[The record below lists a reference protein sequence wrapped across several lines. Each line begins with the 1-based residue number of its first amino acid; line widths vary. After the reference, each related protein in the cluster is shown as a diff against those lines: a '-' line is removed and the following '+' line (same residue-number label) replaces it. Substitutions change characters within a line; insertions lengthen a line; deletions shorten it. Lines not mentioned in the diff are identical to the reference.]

1 MATLC
6 PGCYKEEVST
16 GGKPCPVCGW
26 SDGQDRPPLALPV
39 QTELKGRYQAGR
51 VLGEPGGFGV
61 TYLGYDRLEGQKVA
75 IKEYFPREVAG
86 RDTDG
91 RSVVPHSGEGS
102 EEFRYGKEQFLGEA
116 QTLARFDHAYIV
128 SVQDFFEAN
137 GTAYLVMEY
146 YEGKTLEAYL
156 EEQPDGRMG
165 PEAATEVMLR
175 VLDGLK
181 AVHEEGYLHRDVK
194 PENVYLT
201 KEGRPIL
208 IDFGAARQAVGERSR
223 SLSVVM
229 TPGYAPYE
237 QYSRKGNQGPHT
249 DVYGAGATLYR
260 MVTGEKPPAAT
271 DRVIEDTLQE
281 PREINPEVPEGLSR
295 VIMGALQMGDEERT
309 PDAKALHEQLRRD
322 SIAKGD
328 DRSAS
333 EYQGDGNEQVRA
345 SRKKEEHEGSNQID
359 PNIKEPNKEKE
370 GNQFGTKISSMI
382 EDIKVKQKESDYL
395 KRDKAG
401 GKLLVISITFWFALM
416 MFAVLSRFL
425 S

>member
-1 MATLC
+1 MNKERSTHRC
-6 PGCYKEEVST
+6 PGCFEEEVST
-16 GGKPCPVCGW
+16 GGEPCPTCGW
-26 SDGQDRPPLALPV
+26 SGGQGRPPLALPV

-61 TYLGYDRLEGQKVA
+61 TYLGHDRLQGQKIA

-91 RSVVPHSGEGS
+91 RSVVAHSGEGS

-116 QTLARFDHAYIV
+116 QTLARFDHANIV
-128 SVQDFFEAN
+128 SVRDFFEEN

-156 EEQPDGRMG
+156 EEQPGGRME

-208 IDFGAARQAVGERSR
+208 IDFGAARQAVGERSQ

-281 PREINPEVPEGLSR
+281 PGEVNPEVPEGLSR
-295 VIMGALQMGDEERT
+295 AIMGTLRMGDEERT
-309 PDAKALHEQLRRD
+309 PDAKALHEQLRDGLHGGATTSQQSGSRQAD
-322 SIAKGD
+322 GQKTEGPGASGYRGGRARKSGTS
-328 DRSAS
+328 DRLVERNANS
-333 EYQGDGNEQVRA
+333 EGELQATVWRTA
-345 SRKKEEHEGSNQID
+345 L
-359 PNIKEPNKEKE
+359 
-370 GNQFGTKISSMI
+370 GT
-382 EDIKVKQKESDYL
+382 V
-395 KRDKAG
+395 
-401 GKLLVISITFWFALM
+401 
-416 MFAVLSRFL
+416 
-425 S
+425 